1 MPNRSINWRLI
12 ITLCWF
18 VFGGLSLHAQTSEKK
33 SLLSILE
40 TLENTFDVRFS
51 YAVDDISEIM
61 IDYSERETLEASLEF
76 LEGKL
81 PLEFNKIDDR
91 YITVIKDATDFLCGR
106 ILSAETGVPLEN
118 ATVVSTLT
126 SYGTVTNTD
135 GTFYIPKYLLNEQ
148 LVIRH
153 IGYQSWQV
161 AVSDLSPECETL
173 LIPTE
178 VSTLDTVFIRNFL
191 VQGIEKNLDG
201 SIGINTSDFGLLPGQ
216 VENDILFVTQALPG
230 VQSVN
235 ETISNI
241 NVRGGTHDENL
252 ILWNDIKAYQ
262 SGHFFGLI
270 SAFNPDITQDVRV
283 YKNGAPVNYGD
294 GISSVISMK
303 SIDELSDSASGG
315 AGVNLINGSAFGIVP
330 LSDKATIQFSG
341 RSSLNGLWE
350 SPVYQTYSEKIFQD
364 TEITNTNPDETG
376 IEVVAEES
384 FSFYDFSTRL
394 LWDLSDRD
402 KFRVN
407 FLALNNALEFDET
420 IIDTESS
427 KNSELEL
434 RSILGGISWER
445 TWSES
450 LTTKVLGYGT
460 TYYLRALNKD
470 LLTSQEV
477 FQENDVLETGLKLN
491 ATLQLSNE
499 LSLLGGYQFIETG
512 ITNEQEVNLP
522 RFIDFDK
529 KVLRTHAV
537 FSGLTYKSPSEST
550 NIRAGFRLNY
560 FTKFD
565 KILVEPRVA
574 INQKLTDGLSVE
586 AIGEFRSQAT
596 TQRIDFD
603 SDFLGVEKRRW
614 VLSND
619 ENIPIITSQQASLGV
634 LYEFK
639 GWLINLEGFYK
650 KVDGITSS
658 NQSFQNQ
665 FQFERST
672 GSYLANGVEF
682 VINKTKKD
690 YSLWFSYSY
699 LNNEYDFESFI
710 PSVFPHNLD
719 VTHAATFAGSYTLNR
734 LKIASGIN
742 YRTGKP
748 FTIPLS
754 ENEITLDGLTEIILY
769 DKPNAERL
777 PDYYRVDIS
786 AEYLWQISEKVNA
799 KINLAVLNVLNT
811 RNTLNTRFVVS
822 QDANG
827 NSVVSQVSTF
837 FHWPLTQY
845 FFPRFILK
853 RHVVFLPT

>member
-1 MPNRSINWRLI
+1 MPNSTNIRGILLTI
-12 ITLCWF
+12 CWL
-18 VFGGLSLHAQTSEKK
+18 VLVGQDLHSQTSEKQ
-33 SLLSILE
+33 SLLTVLENLE
-40 TLENTFDVRFS
+40 TTYDVRFS
-51 YAVDDISEIM
+51 YSVEELDDITVE
-61 IDYSERETLEASLEF
+61 YSEQATLEASLEF

-81 PLEFNKIDDR
+81 PFEFNRIDER
-91 YITVIKDATDFLCGR
+91 YITVVKNSTDYLCGR
-106 ILSAETGVPLEN
+106 ILAADTGKPLAS

-126 SYGTVTNTD
+126 SYGIVTNSD
-135 GTFYIPKYLLNEQ
+135 GSFYVPKYLLGEQ
-148 LVIRH
+148 LVIRY
-153 IGYQSWQV
+153 IGYQSWQI
-161 AVSDLSPECETL
+161 AVSDLTTDCETI
-173 LIPTE
+173 LIPAE
-178 VSTLDTVFIRNFL
+178 VSTLDTVFISNYL
-191 VQGIEKNLDG
+191 VEGMEKSLDG
-201 SIGINTSDFGLLPGQ
+201 SITINTSEFGLLPGQ

-270 SAFNPDITQDVRV
+270 SAFNPDITQDVKI

-303 SIDELSDSASGG
+303 SKDKVSSSASGG
-315 AGVNLINGSAFGIVP
+315 AGVNLINGSAYGIIP
-330 LSDKATIQFSG
+330 LSNKATLQVSG

-364 TEITNTNPDETG
+364 TEVTNTNPDETG
-376 IEVVAEES
+376 IEVAAEER

-394 LWDLSDRD
+394 LWDLNDRD
-402 KFRVN
+402 KFRLN

-420 IIDTESS
+420 IIETESS

-434 RSILGGISWER
+434 RSLLGGISWER

-450 LTTKVLGYGT
+450 LSTKVLAYGT

-477 FQENDVLETGLKLN
+477 FQENDVLETGLKLD
-491 ATLQLSNE
+491 ASLQFTNE
-499 LSLLGGYQFIETG
+499 LSLFGGYQFIETG

-522 RFIDFDK
+522 RFVDFK
-529 KVLRTHAV
+529 KEVLRTHAA
-537 FSGLTYKSPSEST
+537 FAGLVYKSPSERT
-550 NIRAGFRLNY
+550 NIKAGLRLNY
-560 FTKFD
+560 FTELDKFH
-565 KILVEPRVA
+565 VEPRLA
-574 INQKLTDGLSVE
+574 FNQKLTEELSVE
-586 AIGEFRSQAT
+586 VIGEFRSQAT

-614 VLSND
+614 VLANE
-619 ENIPIITSQQASLGV
+619 ENIPIITSQQASVGV
-634 LYEFK
+634 IYESK

-650 KVDGITSS
+650 NVEGITAS
-658 NQSFQNQ
+658 NQGFQNQ

-682 VINKTKKD
+682 AINKINKE
-690 YSLWFSYSY
+690 YSVWFSYSY
-699 LNNEYDFESFI
+699 LNNQYEFDLFD
-710 PSVFPHNLD
+710 PSEFPHNLD
-719 VTHAATFAGSYTLNR
+719 VTHAATIAGSYTFNR
-734 LKIASGIN
+734 LKIATGIN

-748 FTIPLS
+748 YTLPLMD
-754 ENEITLDGLTEIILY
+754 NEITMEGLTEIVQY
-769 DKPNAERL
+769 DEPNAERL
-777 PDYYRVDIS
+777 PDYYRVDVS
-786 AEYLWQISEKVNA
+786 AEYLWQISDQVNA
-799 KINLAVLNVLNT
+799 KINLAALNVLNT

-827 NSVVSQVSTF
+827 DSVVNQVNTF
-837 FHWPLTQY
+837 SIGLSPNISFRVL
-845 FFPRFILK
+845 F
-853 RHVVFLPT
+853 